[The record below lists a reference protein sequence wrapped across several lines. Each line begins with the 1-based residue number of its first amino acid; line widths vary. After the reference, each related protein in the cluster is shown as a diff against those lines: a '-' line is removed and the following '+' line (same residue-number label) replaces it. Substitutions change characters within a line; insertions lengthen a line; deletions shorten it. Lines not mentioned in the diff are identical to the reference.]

1 MIFYL
6 GGWCCV
12 DVVEESLEIVAGKR
26 TVHLLVRPCMHWF
39 SVRYLTKML
48 IAMMIDHNGGD
59 YTEDDDEDGDDS
71 DDDDYLPPGRH
82 PPAG

>member
-1 MIFYL
+1 ML
-6 GGWCCV
+6 CGCCGRV
-12 DVVEESLEIVAGKR
+12 FGDHSWEENCSFACSALN
-26 TVHLLVRPCMHWF
+26 WF
-39 SVRYLTKML
+39 SVRYLTKMLIIRKML